1 MILDP
6 NKLPRDMDGFLRWLK
21 KEFDKVPKGEMPAY
35 YTPRPIDLIVIDIE
49 LLRERRLL
57 KPEPVIFLVLH
68 ELHHAIHPKSSTE
81 DQAWDWSRKMLKL
94 LTTRGYTSRTYKKR
108 SEDLISTRTKKIPAH
123 TAKNRHSKNLR

>member
-49 LLRERRLL
+49 LLRERGLL

-81 DQAWDWSRKMLKL
+81 SDAWNWSRKMLGL
-94 LTTRGYTSRTYKKR
+94 LTTRGYTSRKFKKK
-108 SEDLISTRTKKIPAH
+108 SGDLISTRTKKSSAH
-123 TAKNRHSKNLR
+123 TAKEGHPKNLR

>member
-1 MILDP
+1 MILDS
-6 NKLPRDMDGFLRWLK
+6 NRLPKDMDGFLRWLK

-49 LLRERRLL
+49 LLRSRGLL

-81 DQAWDWSRKMLKL
+81 DQAWDWSRKMLRL
-94 LTTRGYTSRTYKKR
+94 LNHKR
-108 SEDLISTRTKKIPAH
+108 IHVSYIQEEVRRPHFASNEENPCAY
-123 TAKNRHSKNLR
+123 S